1 MDMIFDAMNLAICC
15 HDGQRRKG
23 LDQPYVMHPVRACQF
38 LTRHGVIDP
47 TILSATLLHDAK
59 EDCNEGP
66 IRTWEL
72 ICHYANGKVASI
84 VDEVSDDRSG
94 ALTQVERKRA
104 QVAHAPELSFAA
116 TLVKVAD
123 MYDNLKSLTVDGWQ
137 LPPGWGEDR
146 VRGYA
151 AWKRTV
157 YDSGKFGMRLCEMGY
172 QSMFDEIE
180 KLFEHFLAPRWWR
193 VARGRVCG
201 ASVLSAAVGVAA
213 AHGRIKYHFKRSFT
227 TSKKA
232 FSTSS
237 MSTLSL
243 SRSKTPRTRS
253 CHDSSRRSI
262 TVIFSHA

>member
-1 MDMIFDAMNLAICC
+1 VVNTVSSVFVVVVVVVATMDMIFDAMNLAIRC

-38 LTRHGVIDP
+38 LTRHGVTDP

-72 ICHYANGKVASI
+72 ICHYVNGKVASI

-123 MYDNLKSLTVDGWQ
+123 MYDNLKSLTGDRQ
-137 LPPGWGEDR
+137 LPPGWGVDR

-151 AWKRTV
+151 AWKRMV
-157 YDSGKFGMRLCEMGY
+157 YDNGKFGMRLCEMGY
-172 QSMFDEIE
+172 QSMYDDMEE
-180 KLFEHFLAPRWWR
+180 LFEHFLNPVGGVSHAAEYVEQVYYPLLL
-193 VARGRVCG
+193 
-201 ASVLSAAVGVAA
+201 ASA
-213 AHGRIKYHFKRSFT
+213 
-227 TSKKA
+227 
-232 FSTSS
+232 
-237 MSTLSL
+237 SL
-243 SRSKTPRTRS
+243 SSASLPPQPPTGE
-253 CHDSSRRSI
+253 
-262 TVIFSHA
+262 